1 MSVGQALVSYVPKGR
16 PSALGQKDIVRPI
29 RDVRFTTECRQ
40 IQRRR
45 DTLMDSTEGSLNCD
59 FSLEGETDENA

>member
-45 DTLMDSTEGSLNCD
+45 DTLNDD
-59 FSLEGETDENA
+59 